1 MSITVNDILK
11 LPCLN
16 GAAVVGGS
24 GGLTKVISS
33 VTVLEF
39 SDANEQQR
47 EMLTNIDFYGSEMVI
62 TAFAHIRDDVE
73 AQCENIR
80 RLASVG
86 EAGMILYYVGIL
98 LPRVDPAL
106 IELANQLDFVL
117 IVMPENR
124 WDLRYSEVISEVM
137 EAIIKDQTAEITLLT
152 DILEQMA
159 RLPEHQ
165 RTVDAVLRMARD
177 RSHTSLILSDSRGRA
192 LGQANWPISQELKIT
207 DYNELDIMVQV
218 SVSER
223 RTVWRWPLLP
233 GDAQS
238 MELYLVKDGN
248 SLSKEMVLQI
258 VELVRLAV
266 SLWST
271 NHADVQ
277 ISELIRA
284 ILRDEPIKM
293 RRLADLFHI
302 DIASIHSMWVLQVE
316 NPEESQKQRLTELAA
331 TQFRELLQHRC
342 DPIIV
347 DTYEGYVVGFMAW
360 LDKEENTTVASE
372 QLLKALEGI
381 EISASVVRCH
391 YLEDTADVRRA
402 FLMIKEYIDSAKRI
416 WPTRQNYSLDEVEFA
431 FQCRKTVD
439 KGEAALSNA
448 VKPLKMV
455 RSYNEGVELL
465 NTLCVYLLDANCS
478 VTTCSERLFLH
489 KNTIKYRIGR
499 INACLGHPVDKEPEK
514 YNIYRAAA
522 IHRLIEEH
530 I

>member
-1 MSITVNDILK
+1 MSVTVKDILK

-16 GAAVVGGS
+16 GATVVGGA
-24 GGLTKVISS
+24 GGLTKVLSS

-39 SDANEQQR
+39 SDANDRQKEI
-47 EMLTNIDFYGSEMVI
+47 LTNIDFYGSEMVI
-62 TAFAHIRDDVE
+62 TAFAHIAEDVE

-98 LPRVDPAL
+98 MPRVDPAL
-106 IELANQLDFVL
+106 VELANQLDFVL
-117 IVMPENR
+117 ILMPENR

-177 RSHTSLILSDSRGRA
+177 RSRTSLILSDSRSRA
-192 LGQANWPISQELKIT
+192 LGQANWPISQELKT
-207 DYNELDIMVQV
+207 SDFTELDIMTPV
-218 SVSER
+218 SVSDS
-223 RTVWRWPLLP
+223 RTVWRCPLSP
-233 GDAQS
+233 GSAQS

-248 SLSKEMVLQI
+248 PLNKDMVLQI

-316 NPEESQKQRLTELAA
+316 NVEETQKQRLAEMAA
-331 TQFRELLQHRC
+331 AQFRDLLQHRC

-360 LDKEENTTVASE
+360 QDKDENTTAAGEELILALANMGITAS
-372 QLLKALEGI
+372 I
-381 EISASVVRCH
+381 VRCH

-402 FLMIKEYIDSAKRI
+402 FLMIKEHLDSVKCI
-416 WPTRQNYSLDEVEFA
+416 WPIRQNYSIEEVEFTLH
-431 FQCRKTVD
+431 CRKTID
-439 KGEAALSNA
+439 KGEEALSYA
-448 VKPLKMV
+448 IKPLKLIKQH
-455 RSYNEGVELL
+455 NEGAELL
-465 NTLCVYLLDANCS
+465 QTLCVYFLDANSS
-478 VTTCSERLFLH
+478 VTTCAEKLFLH

-499 INACLGHPVDKEPEK
+499 IGVCLGHPVDKEPEK
-514 YNIYRAAA
+514 LNLYRAAA
-522 IHRLIEEH
+522 IHRLLEEH
-530 I
+530 F

>member
-1 MSITVNDILK
+1 MSVTVNDILK

-16 GAAVVGGS
+16 GAKVVAGEAA
-24 GGLTKVISS
+24 LTKVISS

-39 SDANEQQR
+39 SDPNDQQK
-47 EMLTNIDFYGSEMVI
+47 EILASIDFYGSEMVI
-62 TAFAHIRDDVE
+62 TAFAHIPENVE
-73 AQCENIR
+73 EQCENIR

-98 LPRVDPAL
+98 MPRVDPAL

-117 IVMPENR
+117 IVMPEKR

-137 EAIIKDQTAEITLLT
+137 ESIIRDQTAEIMLLT
-152 DILEQMA
+152 DVLDQMT

-177 RSHTSLILSDSRGRA
+177 RSRTSLILSDSRGRA
-192 LGQANWPISQELKIT
+192 LGQANWPMSLDLQLS
-207 DYNELDIMVQV
+207 DFNGLDIMVQN
-218 SVSER
+218 SVSDS
-223 RTVWRWPLLP
+223 RTVWRYPLTP
-233 GDAQS
+233 ANAQS
-238 MELYLVKDGN
+238 MELYLIKDGN
-248 SLSKEMVLQI
+248 PLSKEMVLQI

-302 DIASIHSMWVLQVE
+302 DIASIHSMWVLRIE
-316 NPEESQKQRLTELAA
+316 NVEESQKQRLTESAA
-331 TQFRELLQHRC
+331 VQFREMLRHRC
-342 DPIIV
+342 DPVIV

-360 LDKEENTTVASE
+360 LDKEENTMAVGE
-372 QLLKALEGI
+372 ALINALANMRIGVSI
-381 EISASVVRCH
+381 VRCH

-402 FLMIKEYIDSAKRI
+402 FLMIKEHIDSAKRI
-416 WPTRQNYSLDEVEFA
+416 WPIRQNYSLEEVEFA
-431 FQCRKTVD
+431 FYCRKTVD
-439 KGEAALSNA
+439 KGEDALSNA
-448 VKPLKMV
+448 IKPLKML
-455 RSYNEGVELL
+455 RSYNEGAELL
-465 NTLCVYLLDANCS
+465 NTLCVYLLDANSS
-478 VTTCSERLFLH
+478 VSSCAERLYLH
-489 KNTIKYRIGR
+489 KNTIKYRVGR
-499 INACLGHPVDKEPEK
+499 IGSCIGHPVEKEPEK
-514 YNIYRAAA
+514 YHLYRAAA
-522 IHRLIEEH
+522 IHRLLEEH

>member
-1 MSITVNDILK
+1 MSVTVNDIMR

-16 GAAVVGGS
+16 GAKVIAGA
-24 GGLTKVISS
+24 GGLTKVITS

-39 SDANEQQR
+39 SDANEEQK
-47 EMLTNIDFYGSEMVI
+47 EILTNIDFYGSEMVI

-98 LPRVDPAL
+98 MPCVDPAL

-117 IVMPENR
+117 ILMPENR

-137 EAIIKDQTAEITLLT
+137 DSIIKDQTAEITLLT
-152 DILEQMA
+152 DVLDQMT

-177 RSHTSLILSDSRGRA
+177 RSRTSLILSDSRGRA
-192 LGQANWPISQELKIT
+192 LGQANWPMSLELKVS
-207 DYNELDIMVQV
+207 DFNALDIMVPI
-218 SVSER
+218 SVSEN
-223 RTVWRWPLLP
+223 RTVWRCQLTP
-233 GDAQS
+233 GDKQS

-248 SLSKEMVLQI
+248 PLSKELVLQI

-266 SLWST
+266 SIWST
-271 NHADVQ
+271 SHADVQ

-302 DIASIHSMWVLQVE
+302 DIASIHSMWVLRIE
-316 NPEESQKQRLTELAA
+316 NAEESQKQRLAENASML
-331 TQFRELLQHRC
+331 FSELLHHRC
-342 DPIIV
+342 DPVIV

-360 LDKEENTTVASE
+360 QDKEENTVAAGE
-372 QLLKALEGI
+372 ELITALSGVGI
-381 EISASVVRCH
+381 NASIVRCH
-391 YLEDTADVRRA
+391 YLEDTSDVRQA
-402 FLMIKEYIDSAKRI
+402 FLMIKDHMDNARSI
-416 WPTRQNYSLDEVEFA
+416 WPTRQNYSLEEIEFA
-431 FQCRKTVD
+431 YHCRKTVD
-439 KGEAALSNA
+439 KGEGALANA
-448 VKPLKMV
+448 IKPLKMIK
-455 RSYNEGVELL
+455 SHNEGTELL
-465 NTLCVYLLDANCS
+465 NTLCVYLLDANSS

-499 INACLGHPVDKEPEK
+499 LSSCLGHPVDKEPEK
-514 YNIYRAAA
+514 YNLYRAVAIYRLLED
-522 IHRLIEEH
+522 HL
-530 I
+530 